1 MSTEKCDPKIYKEGE
16 TVFLSNTIRS
26 VDMEEWVQ
34 AIAKE
39 SGQPVDWR
47 YGCGRAEMLALGNL
61 NKVRKAIL
69 KLKDMHDRGYVKA
82 IKELGSEMFDD
93 EFVAKQIEGI
103 WEYNRNTN
111 GLFRNTCSK
120 CPGECRGQNHA
131 GWDPTRD
138 F

>member
-1 MSTEKCDPKIYKEGE
+1 MSTDRCDPKIYEGGT
-16 TVFLSNTIRS
+16 TVFLTHTIPS
-26 VDMEEWVQ
+26 AGMEKWVQ

-47 YGCGRAEMLALGNL
+47 YGCGRAEMLALGDL
-61 NKVRKAIL
+61 NRVRKAII
-69 KLKDMHDRGYVKA
+69 KLRETHDDLYFHAV
-82 IKELGSEMFDD
+82 KELGDMFTDKIIQ
-93 EFVAKQIEGI
+93 ERIEGI

-131 GWDPTRD
+131 GWNPITD